1 MNQLKKRAATLTGAA
16 TQSQI
21 SSLSLFYQN
30 LSPES
35 RAKAEKWIAQR
46 RADISKAYRR
56 TYDRALSGR
65 SLKAAVKAHCLECM
79 GWQREEVRACTSYPC
94 SLWPY
99 RDYQESAEKSP
110 VEGEILPQNRQTGT
124 RGTDDKG

>member
-1 MNQLKKRAATLTGAA
+1 MTLKINGAAVLAGAA
-16 TQSQI
+16 TQSQNAN
-21 SSLSLFYQN
+21 LPLPYQN
-30 LSPES
+30 LLPDA
-35 RAKAEKWIAQR
+35 RDKAQKRIAR
-46 RADISKAYRR
+46 RREDMPKPYRR

-94 SLWPY
+94 PLWPY

-110 VEGEILPQNRQTGT
+110 LDGEILPQDQRSRPGGT
-124 RGTDDKG
+124 NDR